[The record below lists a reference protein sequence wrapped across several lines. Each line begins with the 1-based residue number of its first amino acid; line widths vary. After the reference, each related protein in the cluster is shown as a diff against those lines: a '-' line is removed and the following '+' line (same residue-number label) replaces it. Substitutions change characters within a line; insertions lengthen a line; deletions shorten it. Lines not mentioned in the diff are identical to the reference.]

1 MYRGQVS
8 GQLLEER
15 SAISGFMFVPKPWGK
30 LRNGSDLRRQRVR
43 QKDIVVSFRR
53 LSRHQR
59 QSSLPECHSS
69 VCFQRPNRCKALPAE
84 DDSSLVIR
92 SISRSGLPICRSPD
106 PRSESRVDLPTS
118 GLNPWSI
125 SRPLVDLPILGLDP
139 WSLLMWNSQ
148 VGVSG
153 RHALME
159 ARELGC
165 WDLDVGSTAS
175 ESVLPGCISVLEA
188 SLRDDEGGVG

>member
-15 SAISGFMFVPKPWGK
+15 SAISGFMFVPKPWGR

-59 QSSLPECHSS
+59 RNSLPECHSS
-69 VCFQRPNRCKALPAE
+69 VCFQRPNRCKALPVE
-84 DDSSLVIR
+84 DDVNSLR
-92 SISRSGLPICRSPD
+92 ISQICANSLPSLFRNRLRNIQFGAEPLLAFCRA
-106 PRSESRVDLPTS
+106 RGVLSR
-118 GLNPWSI
+118 
-125 SRPLVDLPILGLDP
+125 R
-139 WSLLMWNSQ
+139 
-148 VGVSG
+148 